1 MRKLIRVAAGSLSL
15 AVASTASAEILPGA
29 CTFSQACA
37 YETIGNSTS
46 ITLGENNLAVN
57 FSETVTFT
65 NTLAGLYSATF
76 GTSSA
81 GVNLSD
87 VYLQEVLGGG
97 GFGTRYDF
105 QTGTQSGNIE
115 QYFLDGLQLAAGQ
128 YQFVAAGTRAGTDA
142 SAIAG
147 TLTITNNNVPEPATW
162 IMMLMGFGAAG
173 YSVRRG
179 RRSSNL
185 LTQVA

>member
-1 MRKLIRVAAGSLSL
+1 M
-15 AVASTASAEILPGA
+15 ASTANAEIIPGA
-29 CTFSQACA
+29 CTFSEACA
-37 YETIGNSTS
+37 YETVGNSTS
-46 ITLGENNLAVN
+46 ITLGENQLAAS
-57 FSETVTFT
+57 FTETVTFT

-97 GFGTRYDF
+97 GFGARYDF
-105 QTGTQSGNIE
+105 QDGTQSGNIE

-128 YQFVAAGTRAGTDA
+128 YQFVAAGTRTGTEA
-142 SAIAG
+142 SSIAG

-162 IMMLMGFGAAG
+162 MMMLMGFGAAG

-179 RRSSNL
+179 RRSRSL
-185 LTQVA
+185 AQVA